1 MTVKKYKW
9 KGSSEYRWRS
19 EFVQN
24 GVRAKREGFKTR
36 TECLAWERQ
45 EKTRLAQGGVKI
57 DRQITLGDYLD
68 WWHGSFVQENPD
80 DGVVWSRPGRT
91 YRNYNHV
98 RNKQHITKIK
108 EHIGGIKLAKLDT
121 IHTSML
127 VAKCRK
133 SSRNPDGVSVSTIRK
148 MLFMLKGAITDA
160 VVQRKLDYNPIANLI
175 MPDKEVADNEK
186 VMVFED
192 HELNLILAEADKLCD
207 RRWFIFPL
215 LAIWTGMRKSEI
227 SALQWG
233 DIDMDAPVPILRIS
247 RTLEYSNGE
256 RRPTIKT
263 PKSKAGSR
271 HIPLTVEIVAALK
284 TYRAWQ
290 AEIYWKAQKKLTPDT
305 TLIFNDAFGLVHK
318 SVPQHRWET
327 LLKNAGVPHRSLH
340 KLRHTFTSK
349 LIGTGMR
356 LDYITSIVGHADERT
371 TTQTY
376 SHYFDGHKKEQLE
389 IMQGLVSR

>member
-1 MTVKKYKW
+1 MTVTKYRTNTGAQYW
-9 KGSSEYRWRS
+9 KVEIVVNSI
-19 EFVQN
+19 
-24 GVRAKREGFKTR
+24 RARQQGFRTRRE
-36 TECLAWERQ
+36 AASWETK

-160 VVQRKLDYNPIANLI
+160 VVQRKLDYNPIEKLI
-175 MPDKEVADNEK
+175 MPDKEVADNEN

-192 HELNLILAEADKLCD
+192 HELDLILAEADKLSD

-340 KLRHTFTSK
+340 KLRHTFISK
-349 LIGTGMR
+349 LTGAEMR
-356 LDYITSIVGHADERT
+356 LDYIATIAGHSDEKT
-371 TTQTY
+371 TTRIY
-376 SHYFDGHKKEQLE
+376 SHYFNKYKKEQLE
-389 IMQGLVSR
+389 IIQGLSRR

>member
-1 MTVKKYKW
+1 MTVTKYRTNTGAQYW
-9 KGSSEYRWRS
+9 KVEIVVNSI
-19 EFVQN
+19 
-24 GVRAKREGFKTR
+24 RARQQGFRTRRE
-36 TECLAWERQ
+36 AASWETK

-271 HIPLTVEIVAALK
+271 YIPLTEEIVTALK

-290 AEIYWKAQKKLTPDT
+290 AEIYWKAHKKLTPDT

-356 LDYITSIVGHADERT
+356 LDYITSIVGHADELT

>member
-1 MTVKKYKW
+1 MTVTKYRTNTGAQYW
-9 KGSSEYRWRS
+9 KVEIVVNSI
-19 EFVQN
+19 
-24 GVRAKREGFKTR
+24 RARQQGFRTRRE
-36 TECLAWERQ
+36 AASWETK

-192 HELNLILAEADKLCD
+192 HELDLILVEADKLCD

-340 KLRHTFTSK
+340 KLRHTFISK
-349 LIGTGMR
+349 LTGAEMR
-356 LDYITSIVGHADERT
+356 LDYIATI
-371 TTQTY
+371 
-376 SHYFDGHKKEQLE
+376 K
-389 IMQGLVSR
+389 

>member
-1 MTVKKYKW
+1 
-9 KGSSEYRWRS
+9 
-19 EFVQN
+19 
-24 GVRAKREGFKTR
+24 
-36 TECLAWERQ
+36 
-45 EKTRLAQGGVKI
+45 
-57 DRQITLGDYLD
+57 
-68 WWHGSFVQENPD
+68 
-80 DGVVWSRPGRT
+80 
-91 YRNYNHV
+91 
-98 RNKQHITKIK
+98 
-108 EHIGGIKLAKLDT
+108 
-121 IHTSML
+121 
-127 VAKCRK
+127 
-133 SSRNPDGVSVSTIRK
+133 
-148 MLFMLKGAITDA
+148 
-160 VVQRKLDYNPIANLI
+160 
-175 MPDKEVADNEK
+175 
-186 VMVFED
+186 
-192 HELNLILAEADKLCD
+192 
-207 RRWFIFPL
+207 
-215 LAIWTGMRKSEI
+215 MRKSEI

>member
-1 MTVKKYKW
+1 MTVRKYKTKTGAQYW
-9 KGSSEYRWRS
+9 KVEIVVNSI
-19 EFVQN
+19 
-24 GVRAKREGFKTR
+24 RARQQGFQTRREAV
-36 TECLAWERQ
+36 AWENK
-45 EKTRLAQGGVKI
+45 EKTRLSQGGVKI
-57 DRQITLGDYLD
+57 DRQITLGEYLD

-80 DGVVWSRPGRT
+80 DGIVWSRPGRK
-91 YRNYNHV
+91 YRNYNHI

-108 EHIGGIKLAKLDT
+108 AHIGSIKLAKLDT
-121 IHTSML
+121 NHTSML

-133 SSRNPDGVSVSTIRK
+133 SSRNPNGVSVSTIRK
-148 MLFMLKGAITDA
+148 MLFMLKGAISDA
-160 VVQRKLDYNPIANLI
+160 VVQRKLDFNPIADLI
-175 MPDKEVADNEK
+175 MPDKETVSDEK
-186 VMVFED
+186 DMVFED
-192 HELNLILAEADKLCD
+192 HELNLILAEADKLTD

-233 DIDMDAPVPILRIS
+233 DIDLEAPVPILKIS

-271 HIPLTVEIVAALK
+271 DIPLTIEVIAALK
-284 TYRAWQ
+284 AYRAWQ
-290 AEIYWKAQKKLTPDT
+290 AKIYWKAKRKLTPDT

-318 SVPQHRWET
+318 SVPQHRWEA
-327 LLKNAGVPHRSLH
+327 LLKSAGVRHRSLH

-349 LIGTGMR
+349 LIRTKMR

-371 TTQTY
+371 TTQIY
-376 SHYFDGHKKEQLE
+376 SHFFDGHKKEQLE
-389 IMQGLVSR
+389 IMQGMINQ